1 MGEGEGAQAY
11 GWDTYVIEV
20 DGIGKT
26 YAIYHPH
33 NIYHNTNYRKNEK
46 PGKYTFFRTNETYS
60 TCQHVAIATL
70 LNTSGFI
77 THQTGAAISAS

>member
-11 GWDTYVIEV
+11 GWGTYVTEV

-33 NIYHNTNYRKNEK
+33 TIYHNTNYRKLL
-46 PGKYTFFRTNETYS
+46 TN
-60 TCQHVAIATL
+60 
-70 LNTSGFI
+70 
-77 THQTGAAISAS
+77 